1 MNEYV
6 YDHKTDAYWYAT
18 EERLNQLKGAWNDTP
33 TIHLYDWLQV
43 AHPEVF
49 KQWQA
54 VYDIEK
60 E

>member
-1 MNEYV
+1 MNEYI
-6 YDHKTDAYWYAT
+6 DDPKIEAYWYAT
-18 EERLNQLKGAWNDTP
+18 EERLSQLKGAWQDDP
-33 TIHLYDWLQV
+33 YDHLYSWLQV

-54 VYDIEK
+54 VFDIEK